1 MFRASHLLLE
11 YGRTKKRRGEDAFLL
26 AAELRQRVLDGEPF
40 GDLARTYSDCPSGA
54 DGGDLGPFLP
64 GDMDR
69 DFEEALRALEVG
81 ELSPP
86 VQTVHGIHLIRREA
100 P

>member
-1 MFRASHLLLE
+1 MFAARHILLE
-11 YGRTKKRRGEDAFLL
+11 YGRRKKRSGEEALLL
-26 AAELRQRVLDGEPF
+26 ARDLRQRVVDGEPF
-40 GDLARTYSDCPSGA
+40 GDLARAYSDCPSKA
-54 DGGDLGPFLP
+54 DGGSLGVFLA

-69 DFEEALRALEVG
+69 DVESALKALAVG

-86 VQTVHGIHLIRREA
+86 VRTALGVHIIRREA

>member
-1 MFRASHLLLE
+1 MFRARHLLLE
-11 YGRTKKRRGEDAFLL
+11 YGRTKARRGPEAFQL
-26 AAELRQRVLDGEPF
+26 ARDLRQRVLDGEPF
-40 GDLARTYSDCPSGA
+40 SDLARTYSDCPSAA

-64 GDMDR
+64 GDMDAT
-69 DFEEALRALEVG
+69 FEQALEGLAVG
-81 ELSPP
+81 EVSEP

>member
-1 MFRASHLLLE
+1 MLSASHLLLE
-11 YGRTKKRRGEDAFLL
+11 YGRTKKRRGDDAFQL
-26 AAELRQRVLDGEPF
+26 ARDLRQRVADGEPF
-40 GDLARTYSDCPSGA
+40 SDLARTYSDCPSA
-54 DGGDLGPFLP
+54 SDGGHLGVFLP

-69 DFEEALRALEVG
+69 DFEAALK
-81 ELSPP
+81 ELAIGDVSGP